1 MSEYEEL
8 VERKMRGPY
17 GPRRKRLDTILPEV
31 VEIAMHPPV
40 LPREPICGLVIDEVP
55 LICGK
60 WRTDYEC
67 GQCGAKAH
75 SLGPFVLK
83 AICASCG
90 VALKANRY
98 LVKEANNG

>member
-1 MSEYEEL
+1 MSEYEET
-8 VERKMRGPY
+8 VQRKVRGPY
-17 GPRRKRLDTILPEV
+17 GPRRKSVEGAMPEV
-31 VEIAMHPPV
+31 VEIAMRPPI
-40 LPREPICGLVIDEVP
+40 PPPDPICGLIVDEVP
-55 LICGK
+55 LACGK

-90 VALKANRY
+90 VALKSSRY
-98 LVKEANNG
+98 LMKEADNG

>member
-1 MSEYEEL
+1 MSGFEEP
-8 VERKMRGPY
+8 VQRKVRGPY
-17 GPRRKRLDTILPEV
+17 GPRRKSVDGELPEV
-31 VEIAMHPPV
+31 ITIPMHQSMDPV
-40 LPREPICGLVIDEVP
+40 CGLIIDEVP
-55 LICGK
+55 LACGN

-90 VALKANRY
+90 VALKASRY
-98 LVKEANNG
+98 LVKEADNG